1 MMNEKLKQNSGYEK
15 RDVNIK
21 SMIVIGLSIVTFIV
35 LSLIFINEIF
45 LMEKEKIIYET
56 VLQPESVTLQDLK
69 EKEDIVLDN
78 YKLLNDTTGVYQ
90 IPIVRAMEIM
100 AEEATQSE

>member
-1 MMNEKLKQNSGYEK
+1 MNEKLKQNTGYEK

-21 SMIVIGLSIVTFIV
+21 SMIVVGLSIVTFII
-35 LSLIFINEIF
+35 LSLIFVNEIF
-45 LMEKEKIIYET
+45 IMEKEQIIYET
-56 VLQPESVTLQDLK
+56 VLQPESVTLQDLR
-69 EKEDIVLDN
+69 EKENNVLEN

>member
-1 MMNEKLKQNSGYEK
+1 MNEKLKQNSSYEK

-21 SMIVIGLSIVTFIV
+21 SMIVVGLSIVTFIV

-56 VLQPESVTLQDLK
+56 VLQPESVTLQELR
-69 EKEDIVLDN
+69 EKENNVLDN

-100 AEEATQSE
+100 AEEATRSE